1 MKERMRRLIVVLTL
15 FLCITAAASADM
27 IWVGYGN
34 GVWDGSLN
42 NWFDTDTSA
51 LATYFPTLSTNV
63 PMPMPACTIGATTNA
78 QANIL
83 WIAPWGG
90 NPGNLTMNGG
100 TLQTAN
106 NLWVGSQANGTFN
119 LNGGVVTVGT
129 QIMLGANGGT
139 NGYMTMNGGTVNITS
154 EGLFMGGNGY
164 GQLDMYGGDIVTPGI
179 GFGVW
184 GAGSGMVNFHNG
196 GQITILGTSQQ
207 ADVEFWMQDGEI
219 NGAMLDVVNGNI
231 VLTPEPAT
239 LALLGIGSLV
249 ALKRR
254 K

>member
-1 MKERMRRLIVVLTL
+1 MKERMRRVIVVLTV
-15 FLCITAAASADM
+15 FLCITAAASADH

-42 NWFDTDTSA
+42 NWFDTTTGN

-106 NLWVGSQANGTFN
+106 NLWVGSQDSGTFM
-119 LNGGVVTVGT
+119 LNAGAVSVGT
-129 QIMLGANGGT
+129 QLMAGANGGSH
-139 NGYMTMNGGTVNITS
+139 GYMDMYGGTVNIAL

-164 GQLDMYGGDIVTPGI
+164 GQLDMFNGAITTPAI

-184 GAGSGMVNFHNG
+184 GSGSGMINFHNG
-196 GQITILGTSQQ
+196 GQITILGTGQQ

-219 NGAMLDVVNGNI
+219 NGAAMSIVNGNI

-239 LALLGIGSLV
+239 LALLGIGSLI